1 MRQSWNPSW
10 RPWRL
15 PEKWFGLSIVIRCME
30 DLNGF
35 DELKIFGSFLHSV
48 KHSSCPNETLLCIS
62 RNMKRRIFAE
72 KLSQSSLIVA
82 QHTQKSP
89 AADPF
94 VRWDVI
100 LVLNGARKMR
110 WDAESRQGQYQAC
123 LVGRLAGSRGLYP
136 LFAQICRPQQTPH
149 DLNMSFVARGLL
161 LVCFFGRAIW
171 QWKRENFDMLSK
183 STAMCWPRYLFGT
196 QCGILDFK

>member
-1 MRQSWNPSW
+1 MEACWEMIWVINSYQVHGGFEWIW
-10 RPWRL
+10 WV
-15 PEKWFGLSIVIRCME
+15 KIV
-30 DLNGF
+30 
-35 DELKIFGSFLHSV
+35 GSFLHSV

-82 QHTQKSP
+82 QHSQKSP
-89 AADPF
+89 AVDLLCDESM
-94 VRWDVI
+94 WSWS
-100 LVLNGARKMR
+100 LNGARKMR

-123 LVGRLAGSRGLYP
+123 LVGRLAASRGLYP

-149 DLNMSFVARGLL
+149 DLTMSLVARGLL
-161 LVCFFGRAIW
+161 LVCFFGRAIG
-171 QWKRENFDMLSK
+171 QWKRESFDMLSK

-196 QCGILDFK
+196 QSGILDYK